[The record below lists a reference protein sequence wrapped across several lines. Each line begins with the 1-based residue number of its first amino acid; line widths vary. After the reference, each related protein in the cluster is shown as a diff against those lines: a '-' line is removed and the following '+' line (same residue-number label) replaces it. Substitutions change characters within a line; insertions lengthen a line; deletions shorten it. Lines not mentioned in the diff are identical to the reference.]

1 MGVLLAV
8 ATDAGSVPFRELNW
22 PRKAD
27 EVEAVFRL
35 PISPKN
41 LLDRPLPTGVT
52 AGFSLRFAL
61 VRSNPQRFDSVLSIV
76 V

>member
-8 ATDAGSVPFRELNW
+8 ATDAGSVPVSGIELATE
-22 PRKAD
+22 AD

-35 PISPKN
+35 PISQKN
-41 LLDRPLPTGVT
+41 LLDRPLPTGVP

>member
-1 MGVLLAV
+1 M
-8 ATDAGSVPFRELNW
+8 NW

-41 LLDRPLPTGVT
+41 LLDRPVPPGVP
-52 AGFSLRFAL
+52 AGFSIQFAP